1 MDGPGEEVTQRPSVT
16 SSCPELPA
24 GLGFAGMGFAGMGF
38 AAPLGMGKGAQSV
51 PESPPHSFLGFSVG
65 IPGKVVLEKP
75 QCPPMPGEGTR
86 ERGGTKLF
94 PFPPG
99 FFPFQLKFFPPLPFL
114 VPPKQISS

>member
-24 GLGFAGMGFAGMGF
+24 GLGFAGMGFA
-38 AAPLGMGKGAQSV
+38 APLGTGKGAWSA
-51 PESPPHSFLGFSVG
+51 PESPPHRFLGFSVG
-65 IPGKVVLEKP
+65 IHGKVVLEQP
-75 QCPPMPGEGTR
+75 QCPPVPDEGTQ

-99 FFPFQLKFFPPLPFL
+99 FFPFQPKFFPPHPFL
-114 VPPKQISS
+114 FPPKQIPS